1 MDVAIAAADTAWV
14 LAAMVAVALMVP
26 GLALFYG
33 GMVSI
38 RSTLNMMMMTIGA
51 VAVMAVLWVVVG
63 YSLTFGDSI
72 GGLGLLGD
80 PLEYLGLRGI
90 MAEPETPGL
99 PPALFA
105 GFLMLFAGITVA
117 LVAGGVAD
125 RMKFSSWLVFAVVWP
140 LLVFFPVAH
149 WVFAFDSEDGSVLGG
164 WIANGLGA
172 IDLAGG
178 TAIHINAGVATLA
191 LVLVLG
197 RRAGFPTVSRPHSVP
212 LTFLGAGLL
221 FAGWIGFNAGS
232 AVAAGNAA
240 GVAALNTVVAALCG
254 ALAWMI
260 TEQIRAKHPTTL
272 GVASGLVAGL
282 VGITPAA
289 SSVSPLGAIAIGLIC
304 GVICHYAVGLK
315 FRLGFDDSL
324 DVAGLHLVA
333 GVIGTL
339 LIGVLA
345 DPASPVGE
353 AGLLYG
359 GGFGQLGAQA
369 LATLAVVAYSFVVT
383 LLIAVVLDKAM
394 GLRVT
399 EEDELE
405 GLDKAYHREMAY
417 FQDGLGTRLEESY
430 ATAGEATDGAAP
442 VSLSPATAAPA
453 STASPAASA
462 GT

>member
-63 YSLTFGDSI
+63 YSLTFGNSL

-80 PLEYLGLRGI
+80 PVEFLGLRGI

-105 GFLMLFAGITVA
+105 GFLLLFAGITVA

-125 RMKFSSWLVFAVVWP
+125 RMKFSTWLVFATVWP

-149 WVFAFDSEDGSVLGG
+149 WVFAFDSEDGSVVGG

-178 TAIHINAGVATLA
+178 TAIHINAGIATLA

-212 LTFLGAGLL
+212 LTFLGAGML

-232 AVAAGNAA
+232 AVAAGNTA

-260 TEQIRAKHPTTL
+260 TEQVRAKHPTTL
-272 GVASGLVAGL
+272 GVASGLVAGM

-289 SSVSPLGAIAIGLIC
+289 SSVSPS
-304 GVICHYAVGLK
+304 VPS
-315 FRLGFDDSL
+315 R
-324 DVAGLHLVA
+324 
-333 GVIGTL
+333 
-339 LIGVLA
+339 
-345 DPASPVGE
+345 
-353 AGLLYG
+353 
-359 GGFGQLGAQA
+359 
-369 LATLAVVAYSFVVT
+369 
-383 LLIAVVLDKAM
+383 
-394 GLRVT
+394 
-399 EEDELE
+399 
-405 GLDKAYHREMAY
+405 
-417 FQDGLGTRLEESY
+417 
-430 ATAGEATDGAAP
+430 
-442 VSLSPATAAPA
+442 
-453 STASPAASA
+453 SA
-462 GT
+462 

>member
-1 MDVAIAAADTAWV
+1 MEAAIAAADTAWV
-14 LAAMVAVALMVP
+14 LAAMVAVAFMVP

-63 YSLTFGDSI
+63 YSMTFGNSL
-72 GGLGLLGD
+72 GGAGLLGD
-80 PLEYLGLRGI
+80 PVEYFGLKGI
-90 MAEPETPGL
+90 MAEAESPGL

-105 GFLMLFAGITVA
+105 GFLLLFAGITVA

-125 RMKFSSWLVFAVVWP
+125 RMKFSTWLVFAVVWP
-140 LLVFFPVAH
+140 ILVFFPVAH
-149 WVFAFDSEDGSVLGG
+149 WVFAFDSEDGSVVGG

-191 LVLVLG
+191 LVIVLG
-197 RRAGFPTVSRPHSVP
+197 RRAGFPTVSKPHSVP
-212 LTFLGAGLL
+212 LTFLGAGML

-240 GVAALNTVVAALCG
+240 GVAALNTVVAGLCG

-260 TEQIRAKHPTTL
+260 VEQVRAKHPTTL
-272 GVASGLVAGL
+272 GVASGIVAGL

-289 SSVSPLGAIAIGLIC
+289 SSVSPIGAVVIGLLC

-324 DVAGLHLVA
+324 DVAGLHMVA
-333 GVIGTL
+333 GIVGTL
-339 LIGVLA
+339 MIGLIA
-345 DPASPVGE
+345 DPDSPVGE
-353 AGLLYG
+353 AGVLFG

-369 LATLAVVAYSFVVT
+369 LATLAVVVYSFVVT
-383 LLIAVVLDKAM
+383 WLIAVALDKTM
-394 GLRVT
+394 GLRVS
-399 EEDELE
+399 EDDERE
-405 GLDKAYHREMAY
+405 GLDSVFHREMAY
-417 FQDGLGTRLEESY
+417 FQDGLGTDSVPVETVEVTD
-430 ATAGEATDGAAP
+430 ATEQ
-442 VSLSPATAAPA
+442 TAVPEP
-453 STASPAASA
+453 TR
-462 GT
+462 

>member
-14 LAAMVAVALMVP
+14 LAAMVAVAFMVP

-51 VAVMAVLWVVVG
+51 VAVMAVLWVLVG
-63 YSLTFGDSI
+63 YSLTFGNSL
-72 GGLGLLGD
+72 GGAGLLGN
-80 PLEYLGLRGI
+80 PLEYLGLAGI

-105 GFLMLFAGITVA
+105 GFLLLFAGITVA
-117 LVAGGVAD
+117 LAAGGAAD
-125 RMKFSSWLVFAVVWP
+125 RMKFSTWLVFSVAWP

-149 WVFAFDSEDGSVLGG
+149 WVFAFDSEDGSVIGG
-164 WIANGLGA
+164 WIANNLGA

-197 RRAGFPTVSRPHSVP
+197 RRAAFPAVSRPHSVP
-212 LTFLGAGLL
+212 LTFLGAGML

-232 AVAAGNAA
+232 ALVAGNTAA
-240 GVAALNTVVAALCG
+240 VAALNTVVAGLCG

-260 TEQIRAKHPTTL
+260 TEQVRAKHPTTL

-304 GVICHYAVGLK
+304 GVACHYAVALK
-315 FRLGFDDSL
+315 YRLGYDDSL
-324 DVAGLHLVA
+324 DVVGLHMVA
-333 GVIGTL
+333 GIIGTL
-339 LIGVLA
+339 LIGVIA

-353 AGLLYG
+353 AGLLFG
-359 GGFGQLGAQA
+359 GGFGQLGAQT

-383 LLIAVVLDKAM
+383 LLIALVLDKTM

-417 FQDGLGTRLEESY
+417 FQDGLGTDGS
-430 ATAGEATDGAAP
+430 AVDTA
-442 VSLSPATAAPA
+442 SA
-453 STASPAASA
+453 ST
-462 GT
+462 

>member
-14 LAAMVAVALMVP
+14 LAAMVAVAFMVP

-51 VAVMAVLWVVVG
+51 VAVMAVLWVLVG
-63 YSLTFGDSI
+63 YSLTFGNTI
-72 GGLGLLGD
+72 GGIGLLGD

-99 PPALFA
+99 SPALFA
-105 GFLMLFAGITVA
+105 GFLLLFAGITVA

-125 RMKFSSWLVFAVVWP
+125 RMKFSTWLVFAVAWP

-149 WVFAFDSEDGSVLGG
+149 WVFAFDSDDGSVTGG
-164 WIANGLGA
+164 WIANNLGA

-178 TAIHINAGVATLA
+178 TAVHINAGVATLA

-197 RRAGFPTVSRPHSVP
+197 RRAGFPTISRPHSVP
-212 LTFLGAGLL
+212 LTFLGAGML

-232 AVAAGNAA
+232 ALAADNIA
-240 GVAALNTVVAALCG
+240 GVAALNTVVGGLCG

-260 TEQIRAKHPTTL
+260 VEQIRAKHPTTL

-282 VGITPAA
+282 VGVTPAA
-289 SSVSPLGAIAIGLIC
+289 AAVSPLGAIAIGLIC
-304 GVICHYAVGLK
+304 GVACHYAVGLK
-315 FRLGFDDSL
+315 YRLGYDDSL
-324 DVAGLHLVA
+324 DVVGLHMVA
-333 GVIGTL
+333 GIIGTL
-339 LIGVLA
+339 LIGVIA

-353 AGLLYG
+353 AGLLFG
-359 GGFGQLGAQA
+359 GGFGQLGAQT
-369 LATLAVVAYSFVVT
+369 LATAAVLAYSFTVT
-383 LLIAVVLDKAM
+383 LLIALVLDKTM

-399 EEDELE
+399 EEDERE

-417 FQDGLGTRLEESY
+417 FQDGLGTDSVVATEAGESEYETAEYEESEA
-430 ATAGEATDGAAP
+430 ATT
-442 VSLSPATAAPA
+442 SPSTPTAA
-453 STASPAASA
+453 T
-462 GT
+462 

>member
-1 MDVAIAAADTAWV
+1 MEAAIVAADTAWV

-38 RSTLNMMMMTIGA
+38 RSTLNMMMMTFGA

-63 YSLTFGDSI
+63 YSMTFGNSL

-80 PLEYLGLRGI
+80 PFEYLGLEGI
-90 MAEPETPGL
+90 MAEPETPAL

-105 GFLMLFAGITVA
+105 GFLLLFAGITVA

-125 RMKFSSWLVFAVVWP
+125 RMKFSTWMVFAVVWP

-149 WVFAFDSEDGSVLGG
+149 WVFAFDSDDGSVTGG
-164 WIANGLGA
+164 WIANRLGA

-197 RRAGFPTVSRPHSVP
+197 RRAGFPNITKPHSVP
-212 LTFLGAGLL
+212 LTFLGAGML

-232 AVAAGNAA
+232 AVEAGNTA

-272 GVASGLVAGL
+272 GVASGIVGGL

-289 SSVSPLGAIAIGLIC
+289 SSVSPLGAIAIGLLC
-304 GVICHYAVGLK
+304 GVICHFAVGLK

-324 DVAGLHLVA
+324 DVAGLHMVA
-333 GVIGTL
+333 GIVGTL
-339 LIGVLA
+339 MIGLIA
-345 DPASPVGE
+345 SPASPVGE
-353 AGLLYG
+353 SGLFYG
-359 GGFGQLGAQA
+359 GGAGQLVAQT
-369 LATLAVVAYSFVVT
+369 LATLATVAYSFVVT
-383 LLIAVVLDKAM
+383 WLIAVVLDKTM
-394 GLRVT
+394 GLRVS
-399 EEDELE
+399 EDEEKE
-405 GLDKAYHREMAY
+405 GLDAAYHREMAY
-417 FQDGLGTRLEESY
+417 FQDGLGTDGGSAGVKEHVE
-430 ATAGEATDGAAP
+430 AAEVAGEGSAP
-442 VSLSPATAAPA
+442 SADTAEA
-453 STASPAASA
+453 SR
-462 GT
+462 

>member
-14 LAAMVAVALMVP
+14 LAAMVAVAFMVP

-51 VAVMAVLWVVVG
+51 VAVMAVLWVLVG
-63 YSLTFGDSI
+63 YSLTFGNSL
-72 GGLGLLGD
+72 GGAGLLGN
-80 PLEYLGLRGI
+80 PLEYLGLTGI

-105 GFLMLFAGITVA
+105 GFLLLFAGITVA

-125 RMKFSSWLVFAVVWP
+125 RMKFSTWLVFAVAWP

-149 WVFAFDSEDGSVLGG
+149 WVFAFDSEDGSVVGG
-164 WIANGLGA
+164 WIANNLGA

-197 RRAGFPTVSRPHSVP
+197 RRAGFPSVSRPHSVP
-212 LTFLGAGLL
+212 LTFLGAGML

-232 AVAAGNAA
+232 AVAAGNTA
-240 GVAALNTVVAALCG
+240 GVAALNTVVAGLCG

-260 TEQIRAKHPTTL
+260 TEQVRAKHPTTL

-304 GVICHYAVGLK
+304 GVVCHYAVGLK
-315 FRLGFDDSL
+315 YRLGYDVSL
-324 DVAGLHLVA
+324 DVAGLHMVA
-333 GVIGTL
+333 GIIGTL
-339 LIGVLA
+339 LIGVIA

-369 LATLAVVAYSFVVT
+369 LATAAVMAYSFIVT
-383 LLIAVVLDKAM
+383 LILALVLDKTM

-399 EEDELE
+399 EEDERE
-405 GLDKAYHREMAY
+405 GLDQAYHREMAY
-417 FQDGLGTRLEESY
+417 FQDGLGT
-430 ATAGEATDGAAP
+430 DGAATAT
-442 VSLSPATAAPA
+442 LADEPAQEGIVTP
-453 STASPAASA
+453 SA
-462 GT
+462 GITTTTG

>member
-14 LAAMVAVALMVP
+14 LAAMVAVAFMVP

-51 VAVMAVLWVVVG
+51 VAVMAVLWVLVG
-63 YSLTFGDSI
+63 YSLTFGDTV
-72 GGLGLLGD
+72 GGVGLLGD

-105 GFLMLFAGITVA
+105 GFIMLFAGITVA

-125 RMKFSSWLVFAVVWP
+125 RMRFSTWLVFAIVWP
-140 LLVFFPVAH
+140 VLVFFPVAH
-149 WVFAFDSEDGSVLGG
+149 WVFAFDSDDGSVTGG
-164 WIANGLGA
+164 WIANNLGA

-197 RRAGFPTVSRPHSVP
+197 RRAGFPTISRPHSVP
-212 LTFLGAGLL
+212 LTFLGAGML

-232 AVAAGNAA
+232 ALAAGNTA
-240 GVAALNTVVAALCG
+240 GVAALNTVVAGLCG

-260 TEQIRAKHPTTL
+260 TEQVRAKHPTTL
-272 GVASGLVAGL
+272 GVASGVVAGL

-289 SSVSPLGAIAIGLIC
+289 AAVSPLGAITIGLIC
-304 GVICHYAVGLK
+304 GVVCHYAVGLK
-315 FRLGFDDSL
+315 YRLGYDDSL
-324 DVAGLHLVA
+324 DVAGLHMVA
-333 GVIGTL
+333 GIIGTL
-339 LIGVLA
+339 LIGVIA

-353 AGLLYG
+353 AGVLFG
-359 GGFGQLGAQA
+359 GGFGQLGAQTV
-369 LATLAVVAYSFVVT
+369 ATAAVLAYSFTVT
-383 LLIAVVLDKAM
+383 LLIALVLDKTM

-399 EEDELE
+399 EEDERE

-417 FQDGLGTRLEESY
+417 FQDGLGTDAVVATESAESEYEKAEQEEAEA
-430 ATAGEATDGAAP
+430 ATP
-442 VSLSPATAAPA
+442 
-453 STASPAASA
+453 STPTTS
-462 GT
+462 T

>member
-14 LAAMVAVALMVP
+14 LAAMVAVAFMVP

-51 VAVMAVLWVVVG
+51 VAVMAVLWVLVG
-63 YSLTFGDSI
+63 YSLTFGNTL
-72 GGLGLLGD
+72 GGVGLLGD

-105 GFLMLFAGITVA
+105 GFLLLFAGITVA

-125 RMKFSSWLVFAVVWP
+125 RMRFSTWLVFAVVWP
-140 LLVFFPVAH
+140 VLVFFPVAH
-149 WVFAFDSEDGSVLGG
+149 WVFAFDSEDGSVVGG
-164 WIANGLGA
+164 WIANNLGA

-212 LTFLGAGLL
+212 LTFLGAGML

-232 AVAAGNAA
+232 AVAAGNTA
-240 GVAALNTVVAALCG
+240 GVAALNTVVAGLCG

-260 TEQIRAKHPTTL
+260 TEQVRAKHPTTL

-289 SSVSPLGAIAIGLIC
+289 AAVSPLGAIAIGLIC
-304 GVICHYAVGLK
+304 GVVCHYAVGLK
-315 FRLGFDDSL
+315 YRFGYDDSL
-324 DVAGLHLVA
+324 DVAGLHMVA
-333 GVIGTL
+333 GIIGTL

-353 AGLLYG
+353 AGLLFG

-369 LATLAVVAYSFVVT
+369 VATGAVLAYSFIVT
-383 LLIAVVLDKAM
+383 LLIALALDKTM

-399 EEDELE
+399 EEDELA

-417 FQDGLGTRLEESY
+417 FQDGPGTDGLVDDGLGTD
-430 ATAGEATDGAAP
+430 AGDASEAG
-442 VSLSPATAAPA
+442 TAAPTA
-453 STASPAASA
+453 PASP
-462 GT
+462 GTTST

>member
-14 LAAMVAVALMVP
+14 LAAMVAVAFMVP

-51 VAVMAVLWVVVG
+51 VAVMAVLWVLVG
-63 YSLTFGDSI
+63 YSLTFGNSI
-72 GGLGLLGD
+72 GGVGLLGD

-105 GFLMLFAGITVA
+105 GFLLLFAGITVA

-125 RMKFSSWLVFAVVWP
+125 RMRFSTWLVFAIVWP
-140 LLVFFPVAH
+140 VLVFFPVAH
-149 WVFAFDSEDGSVLGG
+149 WVFAFDSDDGSVTGG
-164 WIANGLGA
+164 WIANNLGA

-197 RRAGFPTVSRPHSVP
+197 RRAGFPTISRPHSVP
-212 LTFLGAGLL
+212 LTFLGAGML

-232 AVAAGNAA
+232 AVAAGNTAA
-240 GVAALNTVVAALCG
+240 VAALNTVVAGLCG

-260 TEQIRAKHPTTL
+260 TEQVRAKHPTTL

-289 SSVSPLGAIAIGLIC
+289 AAVSPLGAIAIGLIC
-304 GVICHYAVGLK
+304 GVVCHYAVGLK
-315 FRLGFDDSL
+315 YRLGYDDSL
-324 DVAGLHLVA
+324 DVAGLHMVA
-333 GVIGTL
+333 GIIGTL
-339 LIGVLA
+339 LIGVIA

-353 AGLLYG
+353 AGLLFG
-359 GGFGQLGAQA
+359 GGFGQLGAQT
-369 LATLAVVAYSFVVT
+369 LATAAVLAYSFTVT
-383 LLIAVVLDKAM
+383 LLIALVLDKTM

-417 FQDGLGTRLEESY
+417 FQDGLEGDGLGTDAVVVAEEEES
-430 ATAGEATDGAAP
+430 EAA
-442 VSLSPATAAPA
+442 
-453 STASPAASA
+453 TASPPTSS
-462 GT
+462 T